1 MLEEFITSALIID
14 DKEEEINQLQKFLE
28 SKDIW
33 VKHYTPDNLDE
44 RIQQEYKLKN
54 RKVIFLDLHLDE
66 AQDLTHNAA
75 KIRRYF
81 SKLLGCDFG
90 SYGIVLWTKH
100 TDEFNEFRNK
110 LYQNNDKYT
119 LPLFMVAM
127 NKSSYLNTG
136 NYNQILKDLEKKLDN
151 DIPASFFIAWN
162 KAVKKG
168 SDSTITSLYNLF
180 DSIEDKEAY
189 LEATLYNLALSYTG
203 TPEKNI
209 TAYKKHIQKDL
220 VKSLIDN
227 LQSEINKSYTN
238 IKELFKDLKKLNF
251 ESKIKDEE
259 QKVAKKQ
266 KGKKKQEWDKKYKI
280 FSKLNSMLLIDSE
293 NLSQTTPLPGNIYYK
308 KNTVKD
314 KKYFNKLIKSNI
326 TINEDGEINT
336 TINKIIAIEITPP
349 CDFSNSKKQERSRII
364 QGFMLDYNEKIKDK
378 FKAERFYKIC
388 PLSIENYNE
397 PQMIVLDFYK
407 FQTITEKQLS
417 KKDVY
422 EIAMKAK
429 NNLFAD
435 ILQKLSSHMSRLGL
449 AILEP

>member
-54 RKVIFLDLHLDE
+54 RKIIFLDLHLDE

-127 NKSSYLNTG
+127 DKSSYLNTG
-136 NYNQILKDLEKKLDN
+136 NYNKILNDLEKKLNN

-189 LEATLYNLALSYTG
+189 LEATLYKLALSYTG

-209 TAYKKHIQKDL
+209 TTYKKYIQKDL

-238 IKELFKDLKKLNF
+238 IEGLFKDLKKLNF

-266 KGKKKQEWDKKYKI
+266 QGKKKQEWDKKYKI

-314 KKYFNKLIKSNI
+314 EKYFNKLIKTNFTEKEKS
-326 TINEDGEINT
+326 EINT
-336 TINKIIAIEITPP
+336 TINKIITIEITPP

-378 FKAERFYKIC
+378 FKSERFYKIC
-388 PLSIENYNE
+388 PLSIKNYDE

>member
-54 RKVIFLDLHLDE
+54 RKIIFLDLHLDE
-66 AQDLTHNAA
+66 TQDLTDNAA
-75 KIRRYF
+75 KIRKYF

-127 NKSSYLNTG
+127 DKSSYLNTG
-136 NYNQILKDLEKKLDN
+136 NYNEILNDLEKKLHN

-189 LEATLYNLALSYTG
+189 LEATLYKLALSYTG

-209 TAYKKHIQKDL
+209 TTYKKHIQKDL

-238 IKELFKDLKKLNF
+238 IEGLFKDLKKLNF

-314 KKYFNKLIKSNI
+314 ERYFDKLIKTNI
-326 TINEDGEINT
+326 TVKEDEEINT
-336 TINKIIAIEITPP
+336 TINKIVAIEITPP

-364 QGFMLDYNEKIKDK
+364 QGFMMDYNEKIKDK
-378 FKAERFYKIC
+378 FKAERFYKIF
-388 PLSIENYNE
+388 PLSIEKYNE
-397 PQMIVLDFYK
+397 PQIIVLDFYK

>member
-1 MLEEFITSALIID
+1 MLDEFITSALIID
-14 DKEEEINQLQKFLE
+14 DKEEEINQLQNFLE

-44 RIQQEYKLKN
+44 IIQQEYKLKN
-54 RKVIFLDLHLDE
+54 RKIIFLDLHLDE
-66 AQDLTHNAA
+66 DKDVIHNAS
-75 KIRRYF
+75 KIRKYF
-81 SKLLGCDFG
+81 SELLGCDFG

-100 TDEFNEFRNK
+100 TDDFNTFKNK
-110 LYQNNDKYT
+110 LYLNSNGYT

-127 NKSSYLNTG
+127 DKNNYLNTG
-136 NYNQILKDLEKKLDN
+136 NYENILKDLEEKLKK
-151 DIPASFFIAWN
+151 DIPASFFIEWN

-314 KKYFNKLIKSNI
+314 EKYFNKLIKTNFTVKEES
-326 TINEDGEINT
+326 EINT
-336 TINKIIAIEITPP
+336 TINKIITIEITPP

-378 FKAERFYKIC
+378 FKSERFYKIC
-388 PLSIENYNE
+388 PLSIKNYDE

>member
-14 DKEEEINQLQKFLE
+14 DKEEEINQLQNFLE

-66 AQDLTHNAA
+66 TQGLTHNAA

-189 LEATLYNLALSYTG
+189 LEATLYELALSYTG

-209 TAYKKHIQKDL
+209 TTYKKHIQKDL

-238 IKELFKDLKKLNF
+238 IKGLFTDLKKLNF

-314 KKYFNKLIKSNI
+314 EKYFNKLIKTNI
-326 TINEDGEINT
+326 TVKEESEINT
-336 TINKIIAIEITPP
+336 TINKIITIEITPP

-378 FKAERFYKIC
+378 FKSERFNKIC
-388 PLSIENYNE
+388 PLSIKNYDE

-417 KKDVY
+417 QKDVY